1 RSCSCLLSENL
12 HQTFERLTFTT
23 SILLPP
29 RRNMLRVPTLYAAL
43 HKFAMGIIAPHKRLA
58 RCLSKSG
65 GTGSGFR
72 WRSIISYVFRIPSY
86 HGDDRRAFEVTA
98 VSLESS
104 SAI

>member
-1 RSCSCLLSENL
+1 
-12 HQTFERLTFTT
+12 
-23 SILLPP
+23 
-29 RRNMLRVPTLYAAL
+29 MLRVPTLYAAL

-104 SAI
+104 SAILVVERPDIVSKRQDVGRRELCPAH